1 MPLLIAATPLGNP
14 ADASARLIAA
24 IASAQIIAAEDS
36 RRFHRLASDLNVK
49 FSATIISFFEGNEE
63 ERTSEVLSLLKEGKE
78 VLLISDAGMPTI
90 SDPGFKLIR
99 AAIGEGIAL
108 TVLPGPSAVT
118 TAIALSGFPTDR
130 FAFEGF
136 APRTSGA
143 REKFY
148 ETLRFESRTTVFFE
162 APHRLVDSLATAEK
176 VLGSDREI
184 CICRELTKQYE
195 EIVRMSLGDAVKW
208 SQSKEILGEIT
219 IVLAGVAEIA
229 QAKSEAEIV
238 ARVKSLESVGME
250 RKAAISAV
258 ADELGIP
265 KRLIFD
271 AMVAAKSTESDL
283 N

>member
-63 ERTSEVLSLLKEGKE
+63 ERTGEVLSLLKEGKE

-148 ETLRFESRTTVFFE
+148 EALRFESRTTVIFE

-208 SQSKEILGEIT
+208 SQSKEMLGEIT
-219 IVLAGVAEIA
+219 IVLAGVAEVA

>member
-1 MPLLIAATPLGNP
+1 
-14 ADASARLIAA
+14 
-24 IASAQIIAAEDS
+24 
-36 RRFHRLASDLNVK
+36 
-49 FSATIISFFEGNEE
+49 
-63 ERTSEVLSLLKEGKE
+63 
-78 VLLISDAGMPTI
+78 MPTI

-148 ETLRFESRTTVFFE
+148 EALRFESRTTVFFE

-219 IVLAGVAEIA
+219 IVLAGVAEVA

>member
-148 ETLRFESRTTVFFE
+148 EELRFESRTTVFFE

-208 SQSKEILGEIT
+208 SQSKEMLGEIT
-219 IVLAGVAEIA
+219 IVLAGVEAIA

-238 ARVKSLESVGME
+238 ARVRSLESVGME

-258 ADELGIP
+258 ADEMGIP

>member
-24 IASAQIIAAEDS
+24 IASALIIAAEDS
-36 RRFHRLASDLNVK
+36 RRFHRLASDLDVK

-176 VLGSDREI
+176 VLGSVREI

>member
-36 RRFHRLASDLNVK
+36 RRFHRLASDLDVK

-176 VLGSDREI
+176 VLGSVREI

-195 EIVRMSLGDAVKW
+195 EIVRMSLGAAVKW

>member
-63 ERTSEVLSLLKEGKE
+63 ERTSEVLTLLKMGKE

-148 ETLRFESRTTVFFE
+148 EALRFESRTTVLFE

>member
-148 ETLRFESRTTVFFE
+148 EELRFESRTTVFFE

-208 SQSKEILGEIT
+208 SQSKEMLGEIT
-219 IVLAGVAEIA
+219 IVLAGVEAIA

-238 ARVKSLESVGME
+238 ARVRSLEGVGME

-258 ADELGIP
+258 ADEMGIP

>member
-63 ERTSEVLSLLKEGKE
+63 ERTGEVLSLLKEGKE

-148 ETLRFESRTTVFFE
+148 EELRFESRTTVFFE

-208 SQSKEILGEIT
+208 SQSKEMLGEIT
-219 IVLAGVAEIA
+219 IVLAGVAEVA

-238 ARVKSLESVGME
+238 ARVKSLEGVGME

-258 ADELGIP
+258 ADEMGIP

-271 AMVAAKSTESDL
+271 AMVAAKSAESDL